1 MREPETTSAERFLEK
16 VRPLQRELEVYCR
29 RLIWEPQEVGDAIQ
43 NTMLRAFAAFDRYRE
58 EGSFKAWICAILTRE
73 VFALNRK
80 HARIAKFEYQVEP
93 EELAATAADEG
104 RLLDPGSPL
113 APGEDWMEE
122 EVAMALR
129 TLTDVERAV
138 LLMRALNGFRYRE
151 ISEALEIPMGSVM
164 GYLARAR
171 QKMQASLRRSRDRS
185 YFA

>member
-1 MREPETTSAERFLEK
+1 MRHDDTSSAERFLAR

-29 RLIWEPQEVGDAIQ
+29 RLIWEPQEVPDAIQ
-43 NTMLRAFAAFDRYRE
+43 NTLLRAFAAFDRYRE
-58 EGSFKAWICAILTRE
+58 EASFSAWIFTILTRE

-93 EELAATAADEG
+93 EELDETAG
-104 RLLDPGSPL
+104 GL
-113 APGEDWMEE
+113 ASEAVEGEDWMEE
-122 EVAMALR
+122 DLALGLR

-151 ISEALEIPMGSVM
+151 IGEALEIPIGSVM

-171 QKMQASLRRSRDRS
+171 QKMQGALRRSRTKPELS
-185 YFA
+185 